1 MIAELRGRYADE
13 VAALSE
19 YLDRDL
25 VAEWGYDRV
34 V

>member
-1 MIAELRGRYADE
+1 MKELRIRFKDE

-25 VAEWGYDRV
+25 ITLWGYDSIA
-34 V
+34 